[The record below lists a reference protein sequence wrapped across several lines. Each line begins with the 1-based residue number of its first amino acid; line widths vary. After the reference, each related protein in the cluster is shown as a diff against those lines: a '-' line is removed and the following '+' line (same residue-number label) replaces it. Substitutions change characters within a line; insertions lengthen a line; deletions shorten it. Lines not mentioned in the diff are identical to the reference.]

1 MCLYWGLI
9 LLSHT
14 WNVGMVEYWGK
25 GGKKQ
30 FKLLKTPL
38 NPSFQYSI
46 IPIFQS
52 TLLSSTATE
61 EGL

>member
-1 MCLYWGLI
+1 MEC
-9 LLSHT
+9 
-14 WNVGMVEYWGK
+14 WNGGMVEYWGK